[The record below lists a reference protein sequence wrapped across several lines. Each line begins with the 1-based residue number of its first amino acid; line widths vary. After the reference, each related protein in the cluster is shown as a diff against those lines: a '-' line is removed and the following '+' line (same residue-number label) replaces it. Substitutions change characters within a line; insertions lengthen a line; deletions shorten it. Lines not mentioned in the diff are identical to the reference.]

1 MEDASNADTAV
12 PRNAVRA
19 WLAAADAGDGPGAAQ
34 ADAPRAQLV
43 ALRRRARARL
53 QRHVLAA
60 AVLLERHL
68 RREGLGCRLDR
79 AALDT
84 LDTPSGSDA
93 YDGPADSVAVE
104 LLRLLGPCLARPR
117 RADPRGSVVADFLAQ
132 GRRGSGRLRLPAGPA
147 ALELRA
153 SRAGWHL
160 AAEPLAPGTPAGRV
174 LTALGRTSLYC

>member
-1 MEDASNADTAV
+1 M
-12 PRNAVRA
+12 
-19 WLAAADAGDGPGAAQ
+19 
-34 ADAPRAQLV
+34 DAPRPDPLV
-43 ALRRRARARL
+43 VRLVLSVVGRLRWAMRPFSV
-53 QRHVLAA
+53 QPGHVL
-60 AVLLERHL
+60 
-68 RREGLGCRLDR
+68 
-79 AALDT
+79 
-84 LDTPSGSDA
+84 
-93 YDGPADSVAVE
+93 E